1 LRVGMVDS
9 PVTGAAGVSGKSAD
23 SHKWM
28 RPNCAWTERRAIV
41 EQMIKILLV
50 EDSKF
55 LRMATERALTRAG
68 YRVNSA
74 RDGDEALKMA
84 REMSPDLILLD
95 MMLPKKSGP
104 EVLRELKADSSMKA
118 IPVVVL
124 SGLTQKNAARLGE
137 DGASGYLE
145 KGSLALDKG
154 SEHLLKA
161 VREIVEKIQR
171 TGVEATLA

>member
-1 LRVGMVDS
+1 MVDS
-9 PVTGAAGVSGKSAD
+9 SATGAAGVTGKSAD

-28 RPNCAWTERRAIV
+28 RPNSARTAEGGCG
-41 EQMIKILLV
+41 QMIKILLV

-68 YRVNSA
+68 YSVNSA
-74 RDGDEALKMA
+74 RDGDEALQMA

-104 EVLRELKADSSMKA
+104 EVLRALKADSIMKA

-154 SEHLLKA
+154 PEHLLKA